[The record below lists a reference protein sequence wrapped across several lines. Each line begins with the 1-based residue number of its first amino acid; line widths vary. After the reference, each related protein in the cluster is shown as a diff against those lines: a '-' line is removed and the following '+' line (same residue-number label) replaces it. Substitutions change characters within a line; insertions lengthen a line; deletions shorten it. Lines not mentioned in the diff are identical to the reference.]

1 MRLVSFF
8 LVRFWSKC
16 GGMLMVVVVGG
27 DSGGWE
33 APIEAVGKRL

>member
-1 MRLVSFF
+1 METRDFF
-8 LVRFWSKC
+8 GKVFVEVWWV
-16 GGMLMVVVVGG
+16 LMVVVGG

>member
-1 MRLVSFF
+1 VIF
-8 LVRFWSKC
+8 LVRFLSKC
-16 GGMLMVVVVGG
+16 GGMLMMVVGG